1 MQTKPHGRRFF
12 AVLLTLAMLLSA
24 VPLTGLTAFAAE
36 VTSGDFQY
44 EVLSETG
51 KTCEITDYTGSA
63 TDLTIPS
70 ELGGYTVTSIGYE
83 AFRGCDS
90 LTSIVIPD
98 SVTSIGNRAFDN
110 CDSLTSIDIPNSV
123 ASIGKNAFSFCHGL
137 TSITLPDSVTSIGD
151 SAFAY
156 CDSLTSITIPDSV
169 TSIGDSAFMDCD
181 SLTSIVIPDSV
192 TSIGDDAFYSC
203 NSLTSITIPD
213 SVTSIGDG
221 AFAHCDSL
229 TSIVIP
235 DSVTSIGDYAFYS
248 CDSLTSIVIPDSV
261 MSIGEEAFYLCES
274 LTSIVIPDSVTSIGD
289 SAFALC
295 VALTSINVSSGNSHY
310 GSDNGVL
317 FNKDKTELIQ
327 YPIGKQDT
335 AYQIPDGVTNIVD
348 VAFAYCFSLTSVTIP
363 NSVTSIGDS
372 AFSDCTSLT
381 SIVIPDSVTSIGF
394 GAFIGCSSLTSIDI
408 PDSVTSI
415 GNWAFYAT
423 SLTDV
428 YYSGSQAEWES
439 INIGSY
445 NDPLLNATIHYNSSV
460 PGGATS
466 HTTITIDND
475 SEEHRLNSTFAV
487 SAEYISDTYEH
498 NEDTIH
504 VEISGPEGGLVLN
517 GGMSCVGT
525 KENGI
530 VSVPLKAVQTGTYTV
545 TLTTIDGASDS
556 IEICISEHT
565 YDTYLAA
572 RLIDRKDSIQNT
584 NMLYHYIFP
593 DPLDATD
600 FMASWVINDAFKANP
615 EYYYETILLDIL
627 LQQASDL
634 DYISH
639 LNDTVQSIGE
649 TCISHSLDYFT
660 EMDEAALKAAKFSNL
675 SASDVEKLNRA
686 YEASTGISNIWSAV
700 SAVTSGVETVGDYFE
715 KLSVYAALQDVK
727 QECIEVLNLIG
738 IYALQ
743 DSAYNVNAAMLSTAC
758 QRLAD
763 IYADANVGVA
773 ECFENAAETV
783 LWNLAEEAA
792 GEALQ
797 LVFGSAA
804 SSIQIAKDV
813 SLIMANAIFGLDDA
827 VKSTCLIKA
836 TNYIES
842 YMKESLDGLASSVAG
857 DAERYSKTY
866 TACHEMLLSCF
877 AYGVSVHS
885 YYVDLL
891 YDKTPTSIVGT
902 ILNSQ
907 NKVVYT
913 SLLESLEKCRS
924 VLADEYRYIAMIGE
938 EYDTYA
944 NGNKAAWVITLDINA
959 EFTFTSDVM
968 VYDGDLLSANLP
980 TPERNG
986 YVFAGWYYDQAC
998 TQAVGGNDKATTYLT
1013 LYAKWEKEFEILK
1026 SDNTRTAE
1034 VKYLSPLQ
1042 TYSVKYASSMQ
1053 KNDASITIPAYI
1065 DGYEIIRI
1073 SDYGFAGNTAS
1084 SIYIPDTVTSI
1095 GDYAFANC
1103 ASLNTLCIPQ
1113 SVSSIGAS
1121 VINGVSSDLVIYG
1134 DDDSLAED
1142 YAAENDI
1149 SFVALPSE
1157 DILGDVNGDGKVDAV
1172 DARWVLQAAAGM
1184 RTLENATAAD
1194 VNADGKIDAV
1204 DARWILQAA
1213 AGMRTLGA

>member
-12 AVLLTLAMLLSA
+12 AVLLTLTMLLSA

-36 VTSGDFQY
+36 ITSGDFQY
-44 EVLSETG
+44 EVLSETD

-63 TDLTIPS
+63 TTLNIPS
-70 ELGGYTVTSIGYE
+70 ELDGYT
-83 AFRGCDS
+83 
-90 LTSIVIPD
+90 
-98 SVTSIGNRAFDN
+98 
-110 CDSLTSIDIPNSV
+110 
-123 ASIGKNAFSFCHGL
+123 
-137 TSITLPDSVTSIGD
+137 
-151 SAFAY
+151 
-156 CDSLTSITIPDSV
+156 
-169 TSIGDSAFMDCD
+169 
-181 SLTSIVIPDSV
+181 V
-192 TSIGDDAFYSC
+192 TSIGDDAFYNCDSLTSITISDSVTSIGDWAFAFCGSLTSITIPNSVTSIGDAAFTSCISLTSITIPNSVTSIGGSAFHSC

-213 SVTSIGDG
+213 SVTSIGDY
-221 AFAHCDSL
+221 AFAYCDALTSVNIGNSVTSIGERVFAYCNSL
-229 TSIVIP
+229 TSITIP
-235 DSVTSIGDYAFYS
+235 NSVTSIGDYAFYV
-248 CDSLTSIVIPDSV
+248 CGSLTNVTIPDSV
-261 MSIGEEAFYLCES
+261 MSIGGSAFEGCES
-274 LTSIVIPDSVTSIGD
+274 LTSIMIPDSVMSIGNN
-289 SAFALC
+289 AFSWC
-295 VALTSINVSSGNSHY
+295 TSLTSI
-310 GSDNGVL
+310 
-317 FNKDKTELIQ
+317 T
-327 YPIGKQDT
+327 
-335 AYQIPDGVTNIVD
+335 IPDSVMSIGHWV
-348 VAFAYCFSLTSVTIP
+348 FSYCRSLISITIP
-363 NSVTSIGDS
+363 NSVTSMGHGGFYSCDSLKSVTIGS
-372 AFSDCTSLT
+372 G
-381 SIVIPDSVTSIGF
+381 VTSIGDR
-394 GAFIGCSSLTSIDI
+394 AFAYCG
-408 PDSVTSI
+408 
-415 GNWAFYAT
+415 

-428 YYSGSQAEWES
+428 YYSGSQTEWE
-439 INIGSY
+439 NIDIGVY

-466 HTTITIDND
+466 HTTITIAND
-475 SEEHRLNSTFAV
+475 FEEHRLNSTFAV
-487 SAEYISDTYEH
+487 SAGYISDTYEH

-545 TLTTIDGASDS
+545 TLTTIDGASDR

-600 FMASWVINDAFKANP
+600 FMASWAINDAFKANP

-743 DSAYNVNAAMLSTAC
+743 DSAYSMNAAMLSTAC
-758 QRLAD
+758 QKLAA
-763 IYADANVGVA
+763 IYTDANIGVA

-792 GEALQ
+792 GEALK

-1026 SDNTRTAE
+1026 SDDTRTAE

-1194 VNADGKIDAV
+1194 VNGDGKIDAV

-1213 AGMRTLGA
+1213 AGMRTLDA

>member
-12 AVLLTLAMLLSA
+12 AVLLTLAMFLSA

-44 EVLSETG
+44 EVLSETD

-70 ELGGYTVTSIGYE
+70 ELDGYTVTSIGYE
-83 AFRGCDS
+83 AFYWC
-90 LTSIVIPD
+90 
-98 SVTSIGNRAFDN
+98 
-110 CDSLTSIDIPNSV
+110 
-123 ASIGKNAFSFCHGL
+123 
-137 TSITLPDSVTSIGD
+137 
-151 SAFAY
+151 Y
-156 CDSLTSITIPDSV
+156 SLTSITIPDSV
-169 TSIGDSAFMDCD
+169 TSIGDSAFSDCTSLTSID
-181 SLTSIVIPDSV
+181 IPSGVTSIGGYAFRGCTSLTSIVIPDSV
-192 TSIGDDAFYSC
+192 TSIREYAFSWCDSLTSITIPDSVTSIGNYAFYYC
-203 NSLTSITIPD
+203 TSLTSITIPD
-213 SVTSIGDG
+213 SVTSIGDD
-221 AFAHCDSL
+221 AFFWCDSL
-229 TSIVIP
+229 TSI
-235 DSVTSIGDYAFYS
+235 
-248 CDSLTSIVIPDSV
+248 
-261 MSIGEEAFYLCES
+261 
-274 LTSIVIPDSVTSIGD
+274 
-289 SAFALC
+289 
-295 VALTSINVSSGNSHY
+295 
-310 GSDNGVL
+310 
-317 FNKDKTELIQ
+317 
-327 YPIGKQDT
+327 
-335 AYQIPDGVTNIVD
+335 
-348 VAFAYCFSLTSVTIP
+348 TIP

-372 AFSDCTSLT
+372 AFQSCDSLT
-381 SIVIPDSVTSIGF
+381 SVTIPDSVTSIGDH
-394 GAFIGCSSLTSIDI
+394 AFCGCESLTSVTIGNG
-408 PDSVTSI
+408 VTSI
-415 GNWAFYAT
+415 GASAFKSCESLTSVTIGNGVTSIGDEAFSHCVALTSITIPNSITSIWDSAFRSCT
-423 SLTDV
+423 SLSDV

-439 INIGSY
+439 IHIGSD

-466 HTTITIDND
+466 HTTITIAND
-475 SEEHRLNSTFAV
+475 FEEHRLNSTFAV

-525 KENGI
+525 KEDGV

-743 DSAYNVNAAMLSTAC
+743 DSAYSVNAAMLSTAC

-959 EFTFTSDVM
+959 EFAFTSDVM

-1026 SDNTRTAE
+1026 SDDTRTAE

-1103 ASLNTLCIPQ
+1103 ASLNTLCIPK

-1172 DARWVLQAAAGM
+1172 DARWVLQVAAGM

-1194 VNADGKIDAV
+1194 VNRDGKIDAV

-1213 AGMRTLGA
+1213 AGMRALGA

>member
-1 MQTKPHGRRFF
+1 MKAKKRGRRFF
-12 AVLLTLAMLLSA
+12 AVLLTLALLLSA

-36 VTSGDFQY
+36 ITSGDFQY
-44 EVLSETG
+44 EVLSETD

-63 TDLTIPS
+63 TTLDIPS
-70 ELGGYTVTSIGYE
+70 ELDGYTVTSIGYE
-83 AFRGCDS
+83 AFRYCDS
-90 LTSIVIPD
+90 LTSIAIPD
-98 SVTSIGNRAFDN
+98 SVTSIGNSAFSY
-110 CDSLTSIDIPNSV
+110 CSSLTSIDIP
-123 ASIGKNAFSFCHGL
+123 
-137 TSITLPDSVTSIGD
+137 DSVTRIGD
-151 SAFAY
+151 SAFSS
-156 CDSLTSITIPDSV
+156 CDSLTSVTIGSGVTSIGEYAFSSCYSLTSVTIGNGVTSIGGSAFHSCNSLTSITIPDSV
-169 TSIGDSAFMDCD
+169 TSIGDSAFEDCRSLTSAVLGNGVTSIGYD
-181 SLTSIVIPDSV
+181 AFAFCGSLTSITIPNSV
-192 TSIGDDAFYSC
+192 TSIGDAAFTSCISLTSITIPNSVTSIGGAAFSNCDALTSVNIPNSVTSIGGAAFSDCDALTSVNIGNSVTSIGIWSFYNC
-203 NSLTSITIPD
+203 DSLTSITIPD
-213 SVTSIGDG
+213 SVTSIGKG
-221 AFAHCDSL
+221 AFGNCNSL
-229 TSIVIP
+229 TSIMIP
-235 DSVTSIGDYAFYS
+235 DSVTSIGDYVLEY
-248 CDSLTSIVIPDSV
+248 CDSLTSI
-261 MSIGEEAFYLCES
+261 
-274 LTSIVIPDSVTSIGD
+274 TIPDSVTSI
-289 SAFALC
+289 ANYAL
-295 VALTSINVSSGNSHY
+295 
-310 GSDNGVL
+310 NG
-317 FNKDKTELIQ
+317 
-327 YPIGKQDT
+327 
-335 AYQIPDGVTNIVD
+335 
-348 VAFAYCFSLTSVTIP
+348 
-363 NSVTSIGDS
+363 
-372 AFSDCTSLT
+372 CTSLT
-381 SIVIPDSVTSIGF
+381 SITIPDSVTSIANY
-394 GAFIGCSSLTSIDI
+394 AFNGC
-408 PDSVTSI
+408 
-415 GNWAFYAT
+415 T
-423 SLTDV
+423 SLSDV
-428 YYSGSQAEWES
+428 YYSGSQTEWES
-439 INIGSY
+439 IHIGSY
-445 NDPLLNATIHYNSSV
+445 NDSLLNATIHYNSSG

-466 HTTITIDND
+466 HTTITIANNF
-475 SEEHRLNSTFAV
+475 EEHRLNSTFAV

-498 NEDTIH
+498 NEDTVH

-517 GGMSCVGT
+517 GGMSCIGT
-525 KENGI
+525 KEDGI

-545 TLTTIDGASDS
+545 TMTTIDGASDS

-715 KLSVYAALQDVK
+715 KLSAYAALQDVK

-743 DSAYNVNAAMLSTAC
+743 DSAYSMNAAMLSTAC
-758 QRLAD
+758 QKLAA
-763 IYADANVGVA
+763 IYTDANIGVA

-998 TQAVGGNDKATTYLT
+998 TQAVGGNDKSTTYLT

-1026 SDNTRTAE
+1026 SDDTRTAE

-1042 TYSVKYASSMQ
+1042 TYSVKYASSRQ

-1095 GDYAFANC
+1095 GNYAFANC

-1121 VINGVSSDLVIYG
+1121 VISGVSSDLVIYG
-1134 DDDSLAED
+1134 ADGSLAED
-1142 YAAENDI
+1142 YAAENDV

-1157 DILGDVNGDGKVDAV
+1157 DILGDVNADGKVDAV

-1184 RTLENATAAD
+1184 RTLENMTAAD
-1194 VNADGKIDAV
+1194 VNRDGKIDAV

-1213 AGMRTLGA
+1213 AGMRTL